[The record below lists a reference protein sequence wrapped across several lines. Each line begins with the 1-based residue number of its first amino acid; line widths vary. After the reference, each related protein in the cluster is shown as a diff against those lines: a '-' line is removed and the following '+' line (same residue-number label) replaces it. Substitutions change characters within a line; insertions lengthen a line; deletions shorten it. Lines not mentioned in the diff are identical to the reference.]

1 MKFAIITHVPHGL
14 TNHSYYAYAPY
25 VREMN
30 IWTQFTDAVEI
41 VAPLELVQ
49 KTAIDI
55 AYDQKNIEF
64 SNIKSMNLIGFKSIL
79 FSLLHTPKTAF
90 RIFSAMRR
98 ADHIHLRCPGNIGLL
113 GCFIQILFPGKTKTA
128 KYAGNWDPNAAQPL
142 TYRIQKWILNNTFL
156 TKNIQVLIY
165 GEWPGSSKNIKP
177 FFTATYRD
185 SDKIPVEPRMLRGK
199 IKFLF
204 VGALAIGKRPLY
216 AIQLVQKLSQL
227 GYNVSL
233 DLFGEGREMQ
243 VLKEYCLLNE
253 LQDVVH
259 FQGNHAEAVV
269 RKAYQ
274 ESHFVLLPSQ
284 SEGWPKVLAEAMFW
298 GCLPVASEVSCVP
311 SMLDHGKRGVLLT
324 MDLNRDVSEIKNIL
338 ESQQQ
343 YDDKVLKSVA
353 WSRDYTL
360 DLFQNQIKALLSP

>member
-1 MKFAIITHVPHGL
+1 MRFAIITHVPHGL
-14 TNHSYYAYAPY
+14 ANDSYFAYAPY

-49 KTAIDI
+49 KTAIAIDYNQKDI
-55 AYDQKNIEF
+55 IF
-64 SNIKSMNLIGFKSIL
+64 SDIKSMNLIGFKSIL
-79 FSLLHTPKTAF
+79 SSLLHTPKTAYKIF
-90 RIFSAMRR
+90 RAMRR

-113 GCFIQILFPGKTKTA
+113 GCFIQIFFPGKTKTA
-128 KYAGNWDPNAAQPL
+128 KYAGNWDPDAAQPL

-156 TKNIQVLIY
+156 TKNMQVLVY
-165 GEWPGSSKNIKP
+165 GEWLGSSKNIKP

-185 SDKIPVEPRMLRGK
+185 SDKIPVEPRMLHNNIR
-199 IKFLF
+199 FLF
-204 VGALAIGKRPLY
+204 VGSLAIGKRPLY
-216 AIQLVQKLSQL
+216 AIQLVQQLSQS
-227 GYNVSL
+227 GFKVSL

-243 VLKEYCLLNE
+243 VLKDYCLSHE
-253 LQDVVH
+253 LQDIVR
-259 FQGNHAEAVV
+259 FQGNQAEAVV

-298 GCLPVASEVSCVP
+298 GCLPVASKVSCVP
-311 SMLDHGKRGVLLT
+311 SMLDHGKRGILLA
-324 MDLNRDVSEIKNIL
+324 MDLNQDVSEIKNIL
-338 ESQQQ
+338 ENQQQ

-360 DLFQNQIKALLSP
+360 DLFQNQIKALLRP